1 MSGAGVYIHA
11 SGKIYTHTFPLG
23 MLSNHEAEFNAVIEA
38 LEICKEHITN
48 EILSFRLDKQVV
60 VNVIENNFNKNKQ
73 FQPLLKEIN
82 QAARHFPYFFIKL
95 IPEKKNKHAD
105 QLAKKAIRM
114 Q

>member
-1 MSGAGVYIHA
+1 GAGVYIHA

-23 MLSNHEAEFNAVIEA
+23 MLSNNEAEFHAVIKA
-38 LEICKEHITN
+38 LEISKEHFLN
-48 EILSFRLDKQVV
+48 EILSFRSESQVV
-60 VNVIENNFNKNKQ
+60 VDVIENNYTKNKQ
-73 FQPLLKEIN
+73 YQPMLKEIN
-82 QAARHFPYFFIKL
+82 KAARHYPYIFIKW